1 MDEYRTWSIQPEGKL
16 NIDIPMAKYQQSG
29 KVQLEWE
36 WVRIANLHPEAL
48 DGILWTFLSTYGE
61 VRDIQA
67 ETWSRLYR

>member
-36 WVRIANLHPEAL
+36 
-48 DGILWTFLSTYGE
+48 
-61 VRDIQA
+61 
-67 ETWSRLYR
+67 